1 MPGVSAWPG
10 RSRWMGVT
18 APSTGVFAMVWVH
31 GLPSGP
37 LPVEWSR
44 FSMSIATG
52 APVVAPWRTPD
63 CSTA

>member
-18 APSTGVFAMVWVH
+18 SPSTGSFAIVCVH

-37 LPVEWSR
+37 LPVEWSL
-44 FSMSIATG
+44 FSISMAIG
-52 APVVAPWRTPD
+52 APVV
-63 CSTA
+63 